1 MQLMLRGGLIRQS
14 CSGIYHFLPM
24 GQRAL
29 DKLSQLVH
37 SAMGHIGAQKMAM
50 PFLTPAA
57 LWKKTGGKSN
67 NMFALCKHDCCIVDF
82 V

>member
-1 MQLMLRGGLIRQS
+1 MLRGGLIRQS

-37 SAMGHIGAQKMAM
+37 STMGHIGAQKMAM
-50 PFLTPAA
+50 PFLTPAT
-57 LWKKTGGKSN
+57 LWKKTGGT
-67 NMFALCKHDCCIVDF
+67 F
-82 V
+82 